1 MNELTPGASQ
11 KYVVGEPDQS
21 GTTVTKAEASI
32 RLGISLSTLGRR
44 LGKGQIPG
52 AYKAPG
58 PDGIEWRIPVASLPT
73 PGTVAPS
80 VGVEV
85 EALRSEVENLKK
97 ELLHANEIRDLQ
109 TSEIENYRTLLVS
122 TMALLPKAI
131 GTGQETRRSWFRRK
145 KTSQDH
151 A

>member
-1 MNELTPGASQ
+1 MNELTPGSSQ

-21 GTTVTKAEASI
+21 GTTVTKTEASL
-32 RLGISLSTLGRR
+32 RLGISLSTMGRR
-44 LGKGQIPG
+44 LSKGQVVC

-73 PGTVAPS
+73 PGTVTPP

-85 EALRSEVENLKK
+85 EALRIEVESLRRQI
-97 ELLHANEIRDLQ
+97 EHVNEIRALQ
-109 TSEIENYRTLLVS
+109 TSEIESYRALLVS

-131 GTGQETRRSWFRRK
+131 GTGQEPRRSWFRRK
-145 KTSQDH
+145 KTSQD
-151 A
+151 

>member
-1 MNELTPGASQ
+1 MNELTPGSSQ

-21 GTTVTKAEASI
+21 GTTVTKTEASI

-44 LGKGQIPG
+44 LSKGQIPG

-73 PGTVAPS
+73 PGTVTPP

-85 EALRSEVENLKK
+85 EALRVEVARLTTDLAHTK
-97 ELLHANEIRDLQ
+97 EIRDLQ
-109 TSEIENYRTLLVS
+109 TSEIESYRALLVS

-131 GTGQETRRSWFRRK
+131 GTGEEPRRSWFRRK

>member
-21 GTTVTKAEASI
+21 GTTVTKSEASI

-44 LGKGQIPG
+44 LSKGQIPG

-73 PGTVAPS
+73 PGTVTPP

-85 EALRSEVENLKK
+85 EALRVEVARLTT
-97 ELLHANEIRDLQ
+97 ELAHTKEIRDLQ
-109 TSEIENYRTLLVS
+109 TSEIESYRALLVS

-131 GTGQETRRSWFRRK
+131 GTGEEPRRSWFRRK

>member
-1 MNELTPGASQ
+1 MNELTPGSSQ

-21 GTTVTKAEASI
+21 GTTVTKTEASI

-73 PGTVAPS
+73 PGTVTPP

-85 EALRSEVENLKK
+85 EALRVEVARLTT
-97 ELLHANEIRDLQ
+97 ELAHTKEIRDLQ
-109 TSEIENYRTLLVS
+109 TSEIESYRALLVS

-131 GTGQETRRSWFRRK
+131 GTGEEPRRSWFRRK

>member
-73 PGTVAPS
+73 PGTVTPS

-85 EALRSEVENLKK
+85 EALRVEVARLTT
-97 ELLHANEIRDLQ
+97 ELEHAKEIRALQ

-122 TMALLPKAI
+122 TMALVPKAI
-131 GTGQETRRSWFRRK
+131 GTGKEPRQSWFRRK

>member
-21 GTTVTKAEASI
+21 GTTVTKTEASI

-44 LGKGQIPG
+44 LSKGQIPG

-73 PGTVAPS
+73 PGTVTPP

-85 EALRSEVENLKK
+85 EALRVEVARLTT
-97 ELLHANEIRDLQ
+97 ELAHTKEIRDLQ
-109 TSEIENYRTLLVS
+109 TSEIESYRALLVS

-131 GTGQETRRSWFRRK
+131 GTGEEPRRSWFRRK
-145 KTSQDH
+145 KTSQD
-151 A
+151 

>member
-1 MNELTPGASQ
+1 MNELTPGSSQ

-21 GTTVTKAEASI
+21 GTTVTKTEASL
-32 RLGISLSTLGRR
+32 RLGISLSTMGRR
-44 LGKGQIPG
+44 LSKGQVVG

-73 PGTVAPS
+73 PGTVAPP

-85 EALRSEVENLKK
+85 EALRIEVESLRRQI
-97 ELLHANEIRDLQ
+97 EHVNEIRALQ
-109 TSEIENYRTLLVS
+109 TSEIESYRALLVS

-131 GTGQETRRSWFRRK
+131 GTGKEPRQSWFRRK
-145 KTSQDH
+145 KTSQD
-151 A
+151 